1 MLSPS
6 TTLTGLPPSLRDE
19 LLDAFRA
26 IANNYVERRWEP
38 SELNGG
44 KFCEAVYC
52 VIEGAISGAMP
63 PHATKPSNMVAACRD
78 LEKKPAN
85 ASLVGDRSLRILIPR
100 TLLAMYEIRNNRNV
114 GHVGGDV
121 NPNFMDATVVYSMA
135 SWTLAELVRI
145 FHNIST
151 QEAQA
156 LVDSLVERKSPL
168 IWELEDTKMRR
179 VLDPTLSMKDQ
190 TLALLHSRPGWTAD
204 AELKESVGYSSLSMF
219 RTRIL
224 KVLHKARLIEFD
236 AQKNRAQLSPLGIND
251 VESRILKKQ
260 KL

>member
-168 IWELEDTKMRR
+168 IWELEDIKMRR
-179 VLDPTLSMKDQ
+179 VAFHRGVVVTVATPAHAAHDAVRFKKALPILAGELATLIGVQQQACSRFTSPHCASNACNTRSVCGVERVAQPT
-190 TLALLHSRPGWTAD
+190 
-204 AELKESVGYSSLSMF
+204 
-219 RTRIL
+219 I
-224 KVLHKARLIEFD
+224 
-236 AQKNRAQLSPLGIND
+236 
-251 VESRILKKQ
+251 
-260 KL
+260 